1 MFKIK
6 TVMSSDVLTVTPFT
20 DIYEAIR
27 IMVEK
32 NVTGLPVIN
41 PDGTIAGIL
50 SEKDVLALMVN
61 AEDQPGRVAEYM
73 TPDPTCFDQEDS
85 IIDVAECFIGH
96 NFRRVPIV
104 SDGKLVGILS
114 RRDIVRFIL
123 HLRHQD

>member
-6 TVMSSDVLTVTPFT
+6 TVMSTDVLTVTPNT

-27 IMVEK
+27 IMVDK
-32 NVTGLPVIN
+32 NVTGLPVVN
-41 PDGTIAGIL
+41 PDQTIAGVL

-73 TPDPTCFDQEDS
+73 TPNPVCFDQEDS
-85 IIDVAECFIGH
+85 VIDVAECFIGKH
-96 NFRRVPIV
+96 FRRVPIV
-104 SDGKLVGILS
+104 SEGKLVGILS

-123 HLRHQD
+123 HLRHKD